1 MYLESTLR
9 FVLEGYIFWGQNLPI
24 RRPHNFFLKQKIK
37 IKMKIPVNSKF
48 PKIITQTIHKLNSQ
62 RKLRLSRSLC
72 TRVGIRASLH
82 TRIRDRMHTCQIRAS
97 WHKRLGFGDKLFAS
111 AQLRGLCCSLSLSLS
126 LCSFSLDCFSNI
138 VGEGGLLVQSKCFA
152 EARIQE
158 KLCF

>member
-1 MYLESTLR
+1 MEKFHKPNLISTTSTWEKFPNVLGEHLTVCFRVILFNNKLR
-9 FVLEGYIFWGQNLPI
+9 IFLEGYIFWGQNLPI
-24 RRPHNFFLKQKIK
+24 RRPHNFFLKQTIK

-111 AQLRGLCCSLSLSLS
+111 A
-126 LCSFSLDCFSNI
+126 
-138 VGEGGLLVQSKCFA
+138 
-152 EARIQE
+152 
-158 KLCF
+158 